1 MAISED
7 KDKLYLPLSAKAD
20 SDSVDSIS
28 NGDNRMS
35 GGKGGISKFKFFILV
50 RLHTCSVKMVKVFWL

>member
-50 RLHTCSVKMVKVFWL
+50 RLHTCSVKMVKVF